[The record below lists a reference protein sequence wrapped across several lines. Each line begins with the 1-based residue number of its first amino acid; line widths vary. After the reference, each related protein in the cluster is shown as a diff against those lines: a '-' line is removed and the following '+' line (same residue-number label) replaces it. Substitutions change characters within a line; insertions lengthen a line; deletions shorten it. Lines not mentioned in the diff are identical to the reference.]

1 MSNLDYNNKFSVWGV
16 IPTYNNAATIRDV
29 VERTLKQQLDG
40 VLVIDDGSSDCDV
53 AQILSD
59 ITGVTVL
66 KHERNMG
73 KGKAILTAL
82 RYLNERGD
90 VTYMITIDGDA
101 QHYPEDVENFLPIL
115 AEDDHSI
122 IIGARDFSGE
132 HIPRSSN
139 FGRRFS
145 NFWIMVETGCKVDD
159 AQSGF
164 RAYPVK
170 YISQLR
176 FLSSHYSFEIEV
188 LAKAAWAGITLKNIP
203 IRVWYPENPK
213 DRVSSFRPF
222 FDNFR
227 IALINIHLVGLRIL
241 PVPRKKL
248 VRVGDET
255 KGVWYFIRHPLIVLR
270 ELLFENATPG
280 GLAAAA
286 GVGAFFAILP
296 IPGFHIA
303 AIIYASVRLHLNKI
317 MAVNIQHF
325 FMPPLIPLLCIETG
339 YFLQHG
345 KWLTSITFDNVLMQ
359 IGSLIIEWW
368 IGAVVLCIP
377 LSLLTALIVY
387 VVALLI
393 RRKRYA

>member
-1 MSNLDYNNKFSVWGV
+1 MNNCENNNKFSVWGV
-16 IPTYNNAATIRDV
+16 IPTYNNASTIRDV
-29 VERTLKQQLDG
+29 VERTLNQSLDG
-40 VLVIDDGSSDCDV
+40 VLVIDDGSTDCNV
-53 AQILSD
+53 REKLSD
-59 ITGVTVL
+59 VTGVTVIR
-66 KHERNMG
+66 HEHNMG

-82 RYLNERGD
+82 HYLNDRN

-101 QHYPEDVENFLPIL
+101 QHYPEDVANFLPVL

-132 HIPRSSN
+132 HIPESSN

-176 FLSSHYSFEIEV
+176 FLSSYYNFEIEV
-188 LAKAAWAGITLKNIP
+188 LVKAAWAGITLKNIP
-203 IRVWYPENPK
+203 IRVWYPENHE

-222 FDNFR
+222 LDNFR
-227 IALINIHLVGLRIL
+227 ITLINMHLIGLRMI

-248 VRVGDET
+248 VGASRDV
-255 KGVWYFIRHPLIVLR
+255 KGMMSFIRHPIIALR

-280 GLAAAA
+280 GLATAA
-286 GVGAFFAILP
+286 GVGTFFAILP
-296 IPGFHIA
+296 IPGFHTA
-303 AIIYASVRLHLNKI
+303 AIIYVAVRLHLNKV

-325 FMPPLIPLLCIETG
+325 FMPPLTPMVCIEIG
-339 YFLQHG
+339 YFFRHG

-368 IGAVVLCIP
+368 IGALILCLP
-377 LSLLTALIVY
+377 LSLVMALIVY
-387 VVALLI
+387 VPALLI
-393 RRKRYA
+393 RRKKHV

>member
-1 MSNLDYNNKFSVWGV
+1 MSQTFFPV
-16 IPTYNNAATIRDV
+16 
-29 VERTLKQQLDG
+29 
-40 VLVIDDGSSDCDV
+40 
-53 AQILSD
+53 
-59 ITGVTVL
+59 
-66 KHERNMG
+66 
-73 KGKAILTAL
+73 
-82 RYLNERGD
+82 
-90 VTYMITIDGDA
+90 
-101 QHYPEDVENFLPIL
+101 L

-132 HIPRSSN
+132 HIPESSN

-176 FLSSHYSFEIEV
+176 FLSSYYNFEIEV
-188 LAKAAWAGITLKNIP
+188 LVKAAWAGITLKNIP
-203 IRVWYPENPK
+203 IRVWYPENHE

-222 FDNFR
+222 LDNFR
-227 IALINIHLVGLRIL
+227 ITLINMHLIGLRMI

-248 VRVGDET
+248 VGASRDV
-255 KGVWYFIRHPLIVLR
+255 KGMMSFIRHPLIALR

-280 GLAAAA
+280 GLATAA
-286 GVGAFFAILP
+286 GVGTFFAILP
-296 IPGFHIA
+296 IPGFHTA
-303 AIIYASVRLHLNKI
+303 AIIYVAVRLHLNKV

-325 FMPPLIPLLCIETG
+325 FMPPLTPLICIETG

-368 IGAVVLCIP
+368 IGALILCLP
-377 LSLLTALIVY
+377 LSFLMALIVY
-387 VVALLI
+387 VTALLI
-393 RRKRYA
+393 RRKKHV